1 MRRREFIALIGSV
14 TTGWPLIARAQESP
28 KLPTIGFLGS
38 STSSAMTAWIAAF
51 VQRLHELGWIE
62 GRTVAIEYRWGEG
75 RDERYAQI
83 TDEFI
88 RLKVNV
94 IVTYGTPPT
103 KAAKQAT
110 TTIPIVF
117 AAAADPI
124 GNGLVSSLSQPGGN
138 VTGLSLQQSDI
149 VGKKL
154 ELLRELL
161 GGLRRL
167 AVIGNVGN
175 PATVLEIGEVKT
187 AADKLGIDIVSLA
200 IRRAEDVSPAFDAIK
215 GRAEALYVSTDP
227 LIFTNVGRINTLALG
242 ARLPTIYNGREYI
255 QSGGLMSYGPS
266 YADLFRRAAEFVDKI
281 LHGAKPND
289 FPVEQPTRF
298 EFVINLTTAKAL
310 SLTVPASLLARAD
323 EVIE

>member
-1 MRRREFIALIGSV
+1 MRRREFIALVGSV
-14 TTGWPLIARAQESP
+14 TTGWPLMARAQQAP

-83 TDEFI
+83 ADEFI

-175 PATVLEIGEVKT
+175 PATVLEIGEAKT
-187 AADKLGIDIVSLA
+187 SADKLGIDIVSLA

>member
-1 MRRREFIALIGSV
+1 MRRREFIALVGSA
-14 TTGWPLIARAQESP
+14 TIAWPLIARAQQAGKS
-28 KLPTIGFLGS
+28 PTIGFFGS
-38 STSSAMTAWIAAF
+38 STPSAMTA
-51 VQRLHELGWIE
+51 
-62 GRTVAIEYRWGEG
+62 EG

-83 TDEFI
+83 ADEFV

-103 KAAKQAT
+103 KAVKQAT
-110 TTIPIVF
+110 TAIPIVF
-117 AAAADPI
+117 AAAADPV
-124 GNGLVSSLSQPGGN
+124 GNGLVSSLARPGGN

-154 ELLRELL
+154 ELLREVLS
-161 GGLRRL
+161 GLRRL
-167 AVIGNVGN
+167 AVMGNVGN
-175 PATVLEIGEVKT
+175 PATVLEISEVKT
-187 AADKLGIDIVSLA
+187 AADRLGINIVSLA
-200 IRRAEDVSPAFDAIK
+200 IRRAEDISPAFDALK

-255 QSGGLMSYGPS
+255 ESGGLMSYGPS

-281 LHGAKPND
+281 LHGAKPSD
-289 FPVEQPTRF
+289 FPGEQPTKF

-310 SLTVPASLLARAD
+310 GLTIPASLLARAD

>member
-1 MRRREFIALIGSV
+1 MRRREFIALVGSV
-14 TTGWPLIARAQESP
+14 TTGWPLMARAQQAP

-83 TDEFI
+83 ADEFI

-175 PATVLEIGEVKT
+175 PATVLEIGEAKT

-200 IRRAEDVSPAFDAIK
+200 IRRAEDVSPAFDALK
-215 GRAEALYVSTDP
+215 GRAEALYISTDP

>member
-1 MRRREFIALIGSV
+1 MRRREFVALLGSV

-51 VQRLHELGWIE
+51 VQRLHDLGWIE

-75 RDERYAQI
+75 RDKRYAQI
-83 TDEFI
+83 ADEFI

-161 GGLRRL
+161 GGLHRL

-200 IRRAEDVSPAFDAIK
+200 IRRAEDVSPAFDALK

-298 EFVINLTTAKAL
+298 EFVINLTTAKAM

>member
-1 MRRREFIALIGSV
+1 MRRREFVALLGSV

-51 VQRLHELGWIE
+51 VQRLHDLGWIE

-83 TDEFI
+83 ADEFI

-154 ELLRELL
+154 ELLRELQ

-200 IRRAEDVSPAFDAIK
+200 IRRAEDVSPAFDALK

-289 FPVEQPTRF
+289 FPVEQPTKF